1 MGLEYNFWDDF
12 TYKQL
17 TINCR
22 QKDDPALGLMLNRI
36 RIACPT
42 VEDIKLLQ
50 SLVIKKKPNTDKIT
64 NAVDF
69 YVEKFLEYPKI
80 LTLFPISSSADL
92 FNSLVSEKLQIDSI
106 NTEAIDTHPN
116 ERPKYFEP
124 NFKNPR
130 HLKAKKRKTAHT
142 AGLEQ
147 TLNLGINSRVILK
160 RNIDLDKG
168 LCNGALGTV
177 KSLNFINNQ
186 QVISIKVLF
195 DNGIVHTIEKI
206 NADYE
211 YQKNIY
217 VSRSQ
222 FPLSVLFDLGSDIFE
237 DGMAYVALS
246 RARNI
251 KTIFLIE
258 FEPSSIRC
266 KNECVVEYNRLI
278 RKYIPNGQIYSQWNV
293 LPNQYATIK
302 KTKDFA
308 IPLIS
313 NFEKQLAKHYKI
325 KKFQETN

>member
-36 RIACPT
+36 RIACPI

-80 LTLFPISSSADL
+80 LTLFPISSSAEL

-130 HLKAKKRKTAHT
+130 HLKAKLRK
-142 AGLEQ
+142 
-147 TLNLGINSRVILK
+147 
-160 RNIDLDKG
+160 
-168 LCNGALGTV
+168 
-177 KSLNFINNQ
+177 
-186 QVISIKVLF
+186 
-195 DNGIVHTIEKI
+195 
-206 NADYE
+206 
-211 YQKNIY
+211 
-217 VSRSQ
+217 
-222 FPLSVLFDLGSDIFE
+222 
-237 DGMAYVALS
+237 
-246 RARNI
+246 
-251 KTIFLIE
+251 
-258 FEPSSIRC
+258 
-266 KNECVVEYNRLI
+266 
-278 RKYIPNGQIYSQWNV
+278 
-293 LPNQYATIK
+293 
-302 KTKDFA
+302 
-308 IPLIS
+308 
-313 NFEKQLAKHYKI
+313 EKQHILQI
-325 KKFQETN
+325 